1 MTKNIKSEKMNYQQI
16 ETVAGRSTVKELT
29 AETSQKYERNSGIAA
44 EKCPLWSHVGIIELH
59 MYGRP
64 E

>member
-44 EKCPLWSHVGIIELH
+44 EKCPL
-59 MYGRP
+59 
-64 E
+64 